1 MKGLLPTIIGFCALI
16 ITCTS
21 QKTGSIKT
29 PEIVHTYK
37 IDYSPKRIRL
47 LQAYAEAHYSQY
59 YLKTTGT
66 TSWPGVEIDPRVI
79 VVHYTAVPTLEAT
92 MRVFAPDTLGGRPYL
107 SQSGKANVGIQFL
120 VDQDGTIY
128 QTMPDNYFARHCIG
142 LNHCAIGF
150 ENIGMADI
158 SEAGLLGKT
167 QEKNELTLEQLKSN
181 AALIR
186 HLKNKYPDIEIL
198 IGHQEYR
205 QLEEPSHP
213 GYKYFQEDD
222 PEYRTEKSDPGDRF
236 LKALR
241 DELQDILV
249 PGTNGQVFK

>member
-1 MKGLLPTIIGFCALI
+1 MKSLLLIVFCICVFAS
-16 ITCTS
+16 CS
-21 QKTGSIKT
+21 GQKSASVD
-29 PEIVHTYK
+29 PPAIVHSYK
-37 IDYSPKRIRL
+37 IEYTPKRIQL
-47 LQAYAEAHYSQY
+47 LKEYAEAHYGEY
-59 YLKTTGT
+59 YEKHTN
-66 TSWPGVEIDPRVI
+66 SAEWPGVEIDPKVI

-92 MRVFAPDTLGGRPYL
+92 MRVFAPDSLRGRPYINNA
-107 SQSGKANVGIQFL
+107 GKANVGVQFL

-150 ENIGMADI
+150 ENIGMGDI
-158 SEAGLLGKT
+158 TEAGLRGEP
-167 QEKNELTLEQLKSN
+167 QENKELTLAQLKSN
-181 AALIR
+181 VHLIR
-186 HLKNKYPDIEIL
+186 YLKQKYPGIEIL

-213 GYKYFQEDD
+213 GFEYFFESD

-241 DELQDILV
+241 DELQDILE
-249 PGTNGQVFK
+249 PGTGGQVFN